1 MTEILLAED
10 DPQIRE
16 WVTFALEK
24 ERHRVRAVTDGVAA
38 LTAYNER
45 RPDLIILDI
54 MMPKRSGYEVCREIR
69 KTDKAVPILLLTAKS
84 AEADKLEG
92 FALGADDY
100 VTKPFGVRELMAR
113 VSALLR
119 RAGLAQTAG
128 PNPSSFP
135 FGGHRINVARRLLIQ
150 PDGTEVELTALE
162 VGILSFL
169 AAHPGEVVTR
179 DNLLNGI
186 WGVAYNGTTRTLDTR
201 IAALRKKLGTDA
213 SRIETLYGTGYRY
226 RKG

>member
-54 MMPKRSGYEVCREIR
+54 MMPKRSGYDVCREIR
-69 KTDKAVPILLLTAKS
+69 KMDRAIPILLLTAKS
-84 AEADKLEG
+84 SETDKLEG

-119 RAGLAQTAG
+119 RAGVTQATG
-128 PNPSSFP
+128 PDPSIFP
-135 FGGHRINVARRLLIQ
+135 FGNHRVNVARRLLIQ

-186 WGVAYNGTTRTLDTR
+186 WGIAYNGTTRTLDTR
-201 IAALRKKLGTDA
+201 IAVLRKKLGADA

-226 RKG
+226 RKI